1 MLREGIELNSLHTR
15 NVFAPTDSFGV
26 CICIAF
32 AFLVIRQGGTHYSSD
47 TFAFKSDSP
56 EEI

>member
-1 MLREGIELNSLHTR
+1 MLREGIELYSLHTR
-15 NVFAPTDSFGV
+15 NVLAPTDSLSV

-47 TFAFKSDSP
+47 TFAFKPDSP

>member
-32 AFLVIRQGGTHYSSD
+32 AILVIRQGGTHYSSD